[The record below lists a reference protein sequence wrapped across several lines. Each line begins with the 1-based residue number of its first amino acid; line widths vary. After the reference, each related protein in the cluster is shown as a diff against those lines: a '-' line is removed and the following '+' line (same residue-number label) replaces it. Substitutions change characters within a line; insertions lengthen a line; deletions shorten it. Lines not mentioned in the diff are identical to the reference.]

1 MGEGT
6 FDLSQVSDAAKY
18 VDEQHRDNVN
28 TAIEKQEKYQFTFR
42 GSQGQSVGDVVPIHG
57 TTWSLVQIFP
67 SEAARIV
74 LRGTNKDSLRSIGMI
89 VFIFLAFILF
99 LVVFRKR
106 DEKRRSAE
114 LAFNKVNSLMR
125 GVAEDYVCLI
135 DVDLVTQKEMRY
147 LLASGDGLAD
157 WASEDDDYTNC
168 ITMYANAYVA
178 EYDRERFL
186 QDTKLPVLQKVLSQ
200 QNDFYIEYDAVI
212 NGAVKRFQGKFTIS
226 DSKQYENHMLIS
238 IRDITES
245 TRERN
250 EKERELSEA
259 KVMAESANRAKKSTV
274 GVGSSF
280 TVSIP
285 HRIADDNVI
294 ENMRNNAIIAMT
306 ANAFEEDKKNA
317 MEAGMNGHIAKPI
330 EITKLVEILRDFIPG
345 NLK

>member
-1 MGEGT
+1 M
-6 FDLSQVSDAAKY
+6 
-18 VDEQHRDNVN
+18 
-28 TAIEKQEKYQFTFR
+28 
-42 GSQGQSVGDVVPIHG
+42 
-57 TTWSLVQIFP
+57 
-67 SEAARIV
+67 
-74 LRGTNKDSLRSIGMI
+74 
-89 VFIFLAFILF
+89 
-99 LVVFRKR
+99 
-106 DEKRRSAE
+106 
-114 LAFNKVNSLMR
+114 
-125 GVAEDYVCLI
+125 
-135 DVDLVTQKEMRY
+135 DLVTQKEMRY